1 MLMFLEVN
9 SSFIKTALLIAYFAL
24 LLYAFGKGRELRVKR
39 KEKAFR
45 KKLYTLL
52 GTENLP
58 LYKGENVINWSKVY
72 NMLKELPP
80 SPERDEVMEI
90 VRERKNRKKSTRGTK

>member
-1 MLMFLEVN
+1 MLMFLEIN

-45 KKLYTLL
+45 KKLYKVL
-52 GTENLP
+52 GVENLP
-58 LYKGENVINWSKVY
+58 LYKGENIVNWSKVY
-72 NMLKELPP
+72 NMLKEIPP
-80 SPERDEVMEI
+80 SSEKDEVMEV
-90 VRERKNRKKSTRGTK
+90 VREKKNARKR